1 MRDKDIKTMSNI
13 IADLSSIVLN
23 LSSLENIF
31 EQDIEEKEKVLF
43 GLKSPGYMFK
53 KNIEECIKKRKN
65 QKKDVK
71 RRYSFIHKFT
81 NSL

>member
-31 EQDIEEKEKVLF
+31 EQDIEEKGKVLF
-43 GLKSPGYMFK
+43 GLKSPDYMFK
-53 KNIEECIKKRKN
+53 KNIEDCIKKKERI
-65 QKKDVK
+65 KK
-71 RRYSFIHKFT
+71 RM
-81 NSL
+81 